1 MPNAPSLHL
10 MEAEART
17 QRAPQAPRAC
27 SRPARL
33 MAGRRFLTSKVA
45 KLLPSAATVN
55 THTHRRSTP
64 TALHVRQHAH
74 VHIGGSVSPGVLISA
89 HTSLIHGSMG
99 DSTQKC
105 TCSHTHKA
113 YPTCTCTQALT
124 HAHAHVLLQVNT
136 RTCPDIQIQHIN
148 TEDAMFGT
156 RTKNYSL
163 M

>member
-55 THTHRRSTP
+55 THTHTDAARLPLSTC
-64 TALHVRQHAH
+64 
-74 VHIGGSVSPGVLISA
+74 VSM
-89 HTSLIHGSMG
+89 H
-99 DSTQKC
+99 
-105 TCSHTHKA
+105 
-113 YPTCTCTQALT
+113 TCT
-124 HAHAHVLLQVNT
+124 
-136 RTCPDIQIQHIN
+136 
-148 TEDAMFGT
+148 
-156 RTKNYSL
+156 
-163 M
+163 